1 MYRSLKDIYVN
12 ESFARPVPPPYMRYV
27 PVNLLSEG
35 GAGGH
40 MTHPYEMQGVNTGR
54 DLINVFEEAV
64 KAIQSERP
72 AVKIDGSNVSIKIAR
87 NLDGSIHL
95 NSEGQMEFGVERG
108 TKNNEDDIKGVTVDR
123 LGSRFVNKKDPTQ
136 KHGLIEAGSIILNIF
151 NTALPSI
158 ENDLK
163 KLKFFGK
170 EKQHFFNMEY
180 VYGQTNVVGYN
191 KNFLAIHGVNEIDLA
206 TRKAREVNYNR
217 NVLEDVIK
225 KVRPIA
231 KQAGFDVYSSIPAEL
246 EEGIEEVDF
255 SPALNSELTVLY
267 TPDHAVTK
275 RLAVWLNEAHSPAG
289 KIITLA
295 DNKKISPF
303 SKKNYDIVVGRVP
316 LNSAIRDSNDAII
329 KQAVD
334 GAVFVQATILM
345 GQILKNALRSEIGH
359 VGAHE
364 GIVVRN
370 LMYKGKPVGI
380 PIKFTGDFIIGKE
393 QGKFAQQD
401 NEEEMAEPTIGSQQ
415 NNYLG
420 QQTPSGQQSL
430 NGYQIKNGAF
440 AMSPDAPSLN
450 VGAGG

>member
-1 MYRSLKDIYVN
+1 MYKSLKDVYFN
-12 ESFARPVPPPYMRYV
+12 ESFAQPVPPPYMRYV
-27 PVNLLSEG
+27 PVNVLNEG

-40 MTHPYEMQGVNTGR
+40 MTHPYEMAGVNNGK

-64 KAIQSERP
+64 KAIKSERP

-87 NLDGSIHL
+87 NLDGSIRL
-95 NSEGQMEFGVERG
+95 NSEGHMEFGVERG
-108 TKNNEDDIKGVTVDR
+108 TKNNEDDIKGVTLDR

-158 ENDLK
+158 ESDLK

-180 VYGQTNVVGYN
+180 VYGQTNVVGYDR
-191 KNFLAIHGVNEIDLA
+191 NFLAIHGVNEIDLA

-217 NVLEDVIK
+217 NALEDVVK

-231 KQAGFDVYSSIPAEL
+231 KQFGFDVYSSIPAEL
-246 EEGIEEVDF
+246 EEGTEDVDF

-275 RLAVWLNEAHSPAG
+275 RLAAWLSEARSPNG
-289 KIITLA
+289 KVVTLV
-295 DNKKISPF
+295 DNMKVSPF
-303 SKKNYDIVVGRVP
+303 SNKNYKNVIGRVP
-316 LNSAIRDSNDAII
+316 LNTVIKDNNDVTVKI
-329 KQAVD
+329 AVD

-345 GQILKNALRSEIGH
+345 GQILKGALLSEIGH
-359 VGAHE
+359 LNKHE
-364 GIVVRN
+364 GVVVRN
-370 LMYKGKPVGI
+370 LVFKGKPVGI

-393 QGKFAQQD
+393 QGKFAKSQD
-401 NEEEMAEPTIGSQQ
+401 NQEYGSPIIPTADRYNTSQTLGNGS
-415 NNYLG
+415 
-420 QQTPSGQQSL
+420 
-430 NGYQIKNGAF
+430 
-440 AMSPDAPSLN
+440 PSLLN
-450 VGAGG
+450 TPYGANGNQMNPDSAAFDRSV